1 MAVEVHIVYLGHHC
15 VAIRQLMPR
24 VVDQSRG
31 HDLPSKCAELALGLF
46 AGALLGSVRRGV
58 AEEHA
63 TARRQI
69 DAERTRHSPADLDPL
84 LCSRTAWLGQKGVE
98 PPPQGMSQQDPRS
111 M

>member
-24 VVDQSRG
+24 VVDQRRG
-31 HDLPSKCAELALGLF
+31 HDLPSKCAELALGLY

-69 DAERTRHSPADLDPL
+69 DAERTRHSPADLDPR
-84 LCSRTAWLGQKGVE
+84 LCSTNSVARTKGC
-98 PPPQGMSQQDPRS
+98 
-111 M
+111 